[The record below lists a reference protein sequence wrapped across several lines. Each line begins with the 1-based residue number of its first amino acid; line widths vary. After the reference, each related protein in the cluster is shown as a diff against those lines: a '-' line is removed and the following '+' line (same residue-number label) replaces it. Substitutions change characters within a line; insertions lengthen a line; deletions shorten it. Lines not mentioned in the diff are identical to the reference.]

1 MSKYIEIYTY
11 FCEKIKNKEL
21 LEGDSLPS
29 ENEIQK
35 LFNVSRDTVKKALIL
50 LKQNGLIEKTQGK
63 KSIVLSHKIFDFSI
77 SNVFSFKETI
87 KLKGFSGKTEVIVFE
102 LRKADEKIK
111 KIFNRKDDFNYFYAE
126 RVRIFDGIRA
136 SLDIEYI
143 IEEYSRGLNKSH
155 LEDSLYEYIENTLQ
169 YNISY
174 TEKTIYASNVSEY
187 DREILKLND
196 DEHSL
201 LIEESKSYLK
211 NNILF
216 HFTIAKHRS
225 FYKFKDIARRNPLL

>member
-11 FCEKIKNKEL
+11 FCDKIKNKEL
-21 LEGDSLPS
+21 IEGDSLPS
-29 ENEIQK
+29 EQEIQK

-50 LKQNGLIEKTQGK
+50 LKQNGFIEKSQGK
-63 KSIVLSHKIFDFSI
+63 KSVVLSHKIFDFSI
-77 SNVFSFKETI
+77 SNVFSFKETA

-111 KIFNRKDDFNYFYAE
+111 KIFNRKDDFNYYYAE
-126 RVRIFDGIRA
+126 RIRIFDSLKA
-136 SLDIEYI
+136 SFDIEYI
-143 IEEYSRGLNKSH
+143 LEEYARGLTKSH
-155 LEDSLYEYIENTLQ
+155 LEDSLYEYIENVLQ

-174 TEKTIYASNVSEY
+174 TEKTIYASNVSDY
-187 DREILKLND
+187 DRKVLQLND

-201 LIEESKSYLK
+201 LIDESKSYLK

-216 HFTIAKHRS
+216 HFTIAKHRN
-225 FYKFKDIARRNPLL
+225 FYKFKDIVRRNPLL